1 MSWLCPYDHPCV
13 RARPEIET
21 SQLAA
26 MLHGFSE
33 EIQLMSLKN
42 TLDGDISSSQ
52 EASGKSPPQKSL
64 FQPPPKIHCPGC
76 LSVQK
81 YTSIRNVGIL

>member
-1 MSWLCPYDHPCV
+1 V

-26 MLHGFSE
+26 VLHGFSE

-42 TLDGDISSSQ
+42 TLDGDIPSSQ
-52 EASGKSPPQKSL
+52 AAARKSPPQTSL
-64 FQPPPKIHCPGC
+64 F
-76 LSVQK
+76 
-81 YTSIRNVGIL
+81 